1 MASAAAPTLALH
13 HLRMLRDE
21 SGIADEVIVER
32 GYRSI
37 DSAQGYTELKALG
50 FSQAQARLT
59 PGLLLP
65 LHTTDGRQPLTIY
78 RPDHPQP
85 DANGRLR
92 KYLLH
97 KGAGVRLDC
106 PPRCQPS
113 LADPSIPLWLTEGQK
128 KADALASH
136 GAVALCLLGVWN
148 FKGKNPQGGTT
159 FLADWDYVAL
169 QGREVRLVFDS
180 DVVTLP
186 GVRKALE
193 RLTEHLSRKGAAVRM
208 VYLPL
213 VAGKKVGV
221 DDYLVA
227 GHTLQDLEAL
237 IEAPRLK
244 PEPAKPVIELLSA
257 PPKTLSR
264 LLAWIDGHAYAVTWL
279 PLKVTDIE
287 VLNRKG
293 EIERVAQPQPRYEQR
308 LFVMRNDGV
317 LFGDTI
323 DPQVKA
329 LPELGIAI
337 APMDKPPDHLLWTTA
352 GVTAYLHKKR
362 PDPVDVFTRVA
373 TVYDHFLDF
382 SRSLDEQTQMCRLS
396 ACISL
401 MTWFADAFTVLPYP
415 WPNSPAPGSG
425 KTKWGHCWTGTSY
438 LGYLTSASGSFAALR
453 DLADLGAT
461 LLFDDA
467 EVLADTQKA
476 DPDKQMLILAGNRKG
491 VCIPVKEQG
500 TDRRWHTRWL
510 NAYCPRG
517 FTSLRLPF
525 QALQS
530 RSIVIPLVAS
540 ADHTRANRDPQN
552 AHDWPV
558 DQH

>member
-1 MASAAAPTLALH
+1 M
-13 HLRMLRDE
+13 
-21 SGIADEVIVER
+21 
-32 GYRSI
+32 
-37 DSAQGYTELKALG
+37 
-50 FSQAQARLT
+50 
-59 PGLLLP
+59 
-65 LHTTDGRQPLTIY
+65 
-78 RPDHPQP
+78 
-85 DANGRLR
+85 
-92 KYLLH
+92 
-97 KGAGVRLDC
+97 
-106 PPRCQPS
+106 
-113 LADPSIPLWLTEGQK
+113 
-128 KADALASH
+128 
-136 GAVALCLLGVWN
+136 
-148 FKGKNPQGGTT
+148 
-159 FLADWDYVAL
+159 
-169 QGREVRLVFDS
+169 
-180 DVVTLP
+180 
-186 GVRKALE
+186 
-193 RLTEHLSRKGAAVRM
+193 
-208 VYLPL
+208 
-213 VAGKKVGV
+213 
-221 DDYLVA
+221 A

-244 PEPAKPVIELLSA
+244 PEPAKPVIELLPA

-264 LLAWIDGHAYAVTWL
+264 LLAWIDGHAYAATWL
-279 PLKVTDIE
+279 PLKITITEYV
-287 VLNRKG
+287 NRQG
-293 EIERVAQPQPRYEQR
+293 EIERVAQPQPKYEQR
-308 LFVMRNDGV
+308 LFVMRDDGV
-317 LFGDTI
+317 LFGHTI
-323 DPQVKA
+323 DPQVKE
-329 LPELGIAI
+329 LPELGIDI
-337 APMDKPPDHLLWTTA
+337 APMDKPPDPLLWNVA
-352 GVTAYLHKKR
+352 GVTAYLHNKR
-362 PDPVDVFTRVA
+362 PDPVDVFTRLV

-396 ACISL
+396 ACLSL
-401 MTWFADAFTVLPYP
+401 MTWFVDAFTVLPYP

-467 EVLADTQKA
+467 EVLADPQKA

-552 AHDWPV
+552 EHDWPV
-558 DQH
+558 DQHQLLADLWALGLWLSVRLRTCGILCPQRRPWLDETGNAGAPS